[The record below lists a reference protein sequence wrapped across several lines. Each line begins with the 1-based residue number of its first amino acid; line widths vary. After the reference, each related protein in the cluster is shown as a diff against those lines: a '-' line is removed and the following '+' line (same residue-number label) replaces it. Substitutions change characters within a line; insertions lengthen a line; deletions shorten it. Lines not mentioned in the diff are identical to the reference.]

1 MDGQSAG
8 MLGSGLVA
16 ISGAVLVVAGLFNGD
31 NNSVIIGASVI
42 MMAGGSI
49 AALSASETTEG

>member
-1 MDGQSAG
+1 MDGQAAG

-16 ISGAVLVVAGLFNGD
+16 ISGGALIVVGLFNGD

-49 AALSASETTEG
+49 AAFSPSGDDE